1 MLELS
6 RLYTLAGIITEASQ
20 LDEAIVDTIAQNQGQ
35 AIMLA
40 YNDDRG
46 QKPNFDNA
54 LDIAKYISSKTIG
67 AANVSPNYLKPVI
80 NWYVSRPHQFQ
91 LEDVER
97 IKDYLMRFEAAKSKL
112 AEKNLSAYK
121 QVADLLNALKQAEGD
136 NTKSV
141 TAAKKE
147 IKSTGAQ
154 KLVDTPNF
162 KVIIPLTKEASCEYG
177 AGTEWCTAATKS
189 ENRFDQYN
197 SQGKLY
203 IIIAGNRKFQLHM
216 ETSSFMD
223 ENDQPINQADI
234 SFLSKIPQYKDF
246 LNYLIKTYYE

>member
-1 MLELS
+1 MLDLS

-20 LDEAIVDTIAQNQGQ
+20 LDEAIVDTIAQQQGP

-40 YNDDRG
+40 YSHDTGFHG
-46 QKPNFDNA
+46 QKFDNA
-54 LDIAKYISSKTIG
+54 LDIVKYIADKTLPPQDP
-67 AANVSPNYLKPVI
+67 SPNYTKKII
-80 NWYVSRPHQFQ
+80 NWYINGQFK
-91 LEDVER
+91 LEDVSR
-97 IKDYLMRFEAAKSKL
+97 VQGYMTRFVEVKNKL
-112 AEKNLSAYK
+112 AQKNINDYK
-121 QVADLLNALKQAEGD
+121 NVEDLLNALKQIENSD
-136 NTKSV
+136 VQSK

-147 IKSTGAQ
+147 IKSTGAT

-162 KVIIPLTKEASCEYG
+162 KVIIPLTQEASCEYG

-223 ENDQPINQADI
+223 ENDQPIKAADI
-234 SFLSKIPQYKDF
+234 SLLSKIPAYKDF